1 MLRGS
6 RAEAECSHD
15 VAGSHHVKR
24 PCTVDL
30 LSPASPTTRRLGT
43 NVYSTSHRTDVTT
56 VFILVMFLRF
66 KIFLTTFSVTKYF
79 ITELLLL
86 LHYTRLAASFPGQP
100 R

>member
-30 LSPASPTTRRLGT
+30 LSPASPTTRRLG
-43 NVYSTSHRTDVTT
+43 STSHRTDVTT

-86 LHYTRLAASFPGQP
+86 LHYTV
-100 R
+100 